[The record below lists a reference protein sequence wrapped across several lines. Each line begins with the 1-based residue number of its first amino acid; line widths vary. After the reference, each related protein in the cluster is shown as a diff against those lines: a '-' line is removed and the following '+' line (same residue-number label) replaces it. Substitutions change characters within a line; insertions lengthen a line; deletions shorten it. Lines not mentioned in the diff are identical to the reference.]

1 MIKGINRQIVEV
13 TDTKNPYFER
23 MFLVVRHQCT
33 DYPTTLLDKEA
44 NKLFS
49 SQKAYSGLKKARRRY
64 WTSQLIFLFFG
75 GIIGAVLTQAF
86 LQL

>member
-33 DYPTTLLDKEA
+33 DCSATLLDREA
-44 NKLFS
+44 HKLLS
-49 SQKAYSGLKKARRRY
+49 SQSAYSGLKRARRRY
-64 WTSQLIFLFFG
+64 VGMQLLFLLLGGITGAGLAQLILH
-75 GIIGAVLTQAF
+75 
-86 LQL
+86 

>member
-23 MFLVVRHQCT
+23 IFLVVRHQCT
-33 DYPTTLLDKEA
+33 DCPATLLDQEA
-44 NKLFS
+44 HRLFS

-64 WTSQLIFLFFG
+64 WTSQMLFLLFG
-75 GIIGAVLTQAF
+75 GIIGAVLMQAF

>member
-33 DYPTTLLDKEA
+33 DCPSTLLDQEA
-44 NKLFS
+44 HKILS
-49 SQKAYSGLKKARRRY
+49 SQSAYSGLKKSRRRY
-64 WTSQLIFLFFG
+64 WGVQIVWLIFG
-75 GIIGAVLTQAF
+75 GILGAGLM
-86 LQL
+86 QLILH